1 MIDKD
6 DIQLS
11 RNSALIISAFLILLM
26 GIFLLIGSVSI
37 PFIGESPET
46 MDATDAISISETDDN
61 VVLKLKQNA
70 DKENIKLSV
79 DGQEYAWDNNNT
91 ITFKKAELLDNIRVD
106 SYTGDNIYDT
116 YVYNSQKE
124 KVGIKSSSDLIL
136 NGTEYS
142 FETTTLSAS
151 FSDFESITWS
161 IDGEFVERNTPVIIN
176 TFDTNGTHT
185 VSATVDIDGVT
196 YTTTKQVNVVE
207 PDEVVL
213 DAEVDKTE
221 VTILEELNFN
231 VTEVSEQ
238 NVESFRWNLGDN
250 TTKFGENIGHWYQEP
265 GQYNITVTGESED
278 TGAIGTDT
286 LNVTVVE
293 LNESVNTYQLT
304 INTFDSTNNTR
315 LNGTSISINNVT
327 RDLTASN
334 SQVEFNLQEDEYDI
348 SVEKE
353 DYQSVTKSINLSS
366 NRVEDIRL
374 AQIITEEETEDEGAE
389 ELTNE
394 ELETEDS
401 SEETGVNFEPE
412 QNTQENVEEPEGFEL
427 ILSNMDGNGTAES
440 PYRITTISELQAIE
454 AEPTASYI
462 LGNDINA
469 AQTQVWNFVGLVED
483 ESLGMANKTEYETNY
498 NSIEENS
505 EEISVNGNIINKSN
519 YTINYNT
526 GDIIFNNPLSDK
538 SEYNID
544 STVKIDYNADN
555 SYNGFTPIESANFAP
570 EIDGNGHVISN
581 IHINR
586 PDENNVGIFR
596 NIEGGAIYDLTIG
609 GHYVS
614 GYNSVGGLVGNM
626 DGGFVDNVRIA
637 GAIQGQENIGGLIG
651 ETSRTNIT
659 NVNALIAVNGQ
670 QNVGGITGYAN
681 ENANIT
687 KSAIQTAEGRTISG
701 YRNVGGIIGDSYT
714 SNINTSYSLAVIYG
728 SENIGG
734 LVGAQREES
743 TLNESYATSTVVGES
758 VETRGGLVGVN
769 NGEVNN
775 TYWDVLG
782 TNQYNAAGTASESII
797 SSNVV
802 GLETNQ
808 MVGTSVFDNMNLFD
822 FDNTWEPSN
831 TYPKFIDT
839 EESSEP
845 LSSEVEGL
853 QIYNTTSDEVVEI
866 GNVISNTPE
875 YRNRLSEEITVNIIE
890 SNITVHSFDISE
902 EQDLFVNNHQVKPN
916 TNNHL
921 LESYARLEGYRFD
934 SNNMEF
940 DVVYTALDE
949 NRNEVEYERQQFIVN
964 IENSED
970 INPTV
975 NVTGDI
981 DNGEKTGLLTNF
993 NLLSGNYNVEITADG
1008 YYTKQAN
1015 NTDIINERVVYNT
1028 ELDKRPTS
1036 NLTVNMN
1043 SNSVVE
1049 FNEET
1054 KSGTSLSFNNIPA
1067 GDYLIEINRN
1077 NIDELQKE
1085 MITIDESDKS
1095 ISYNFD
1101 SPKITVVAEDGSSG
1115 EQLNANITIESNMI
1129 ENTKRIG
1136 VDKAHFGDLEAGE
1149 YSITVK
1155 KDVYET
1161 NGVKITHYGSEDINQ
1176 VVKLHNHENHPHG

>member
-353 DYQSVTKSINLSS
+353 DYQSATKSINLSS

-782 TNQYNAAGTASESII
+782 TNQDNAAGTASESII

-802 GLETNQ
+802 GLETNK

-902 EQDLFVNNHQVKPN
+902 EQDLFVNNHQVTPN

-949 NRNEVEYERQQFIVN
+949 NRNEVEYERQQFIVD

-993 NLLSGNYNVEITADG
+993 NLLSGKYNVEITADG
-1008 YYTKQAN
+1008 YYAEQ
-1015 NTDIINERVVYNT
+1015 DIDIDNERVVYNKK
-1028 ELDKRPTS
+1028 LYKRPTS
-1036 NLTVNMN
+1036 NLTV
-1043 SNSVVE
+1043 
-1049 FNEET
+1049 
-1054 KSGTSLSFNNIPA
+1054 
-1067 GDYLIEINRN
+1067 
-1077 NIDELQKE
+1077 
-1085 MITIDESDKS
+1085 
-1095 ISYNFD
+1095 
-1101 SPKITVVAEDGSSG
+1101 VAEDYSSG

-1136 VDKAHFGDLEAGE
+1136 VDKAHFEDLEAGE
-1149 YSITVK
+1149 YSITVE

-1161 NGVKITHYGSEDINQ
+1161 KTVTITHDGIEDINQ
-1176 VVKLHNHENHPHG
+1176 VVQLRNHENYTDG

>member
-353 DYQSVTKSINLSS
+353 DYQSATKSINLSS

-782 TNQYNAAGTASESII
+782 TNQDNAAGTASESII

-802 GLETNQ
+802 GLETNK

-902 EQDLFVNNHQVKPN
+902 EQDLFVNNHQVTPN

-949 NRNEVEYERQQFIVN
+949 NRNEVEYERQQFIVD

-993 NLLSGNYNVEITADG
+993 NLLSGKYNVEITADG

-1015 NTDIINERVVYNT
+1015 NTDIIDERVVYNT
-1028 ELDKRPTS
+1028 ELNKRPTS
-1036 NLTVNMN
+1036 NLTV
-1043 SNSVVE
+1043 
-1049 FNEET
+1049 
-1054 KSGTSLSFNNIPA
+1054 
-1067 GDYLIEINRN
+1067 
-1077 NIDELQKE
+1077 
-1085 MITIDESDKS
+1085 
-1095 ISYNFD
+1095 
-1101 SPKITVVAEDGSSG
+1101 VAEDYSSG
-1115 EQLNANITIESNMI
+1115 EQLNANITIESDRI

-1136 VDKAHFGDLEAGE
+1136 VDKAHFGDLKAGE
-1149 YSITVK
+1149 YLITVK
-1155 KDVYET
+1155 KDVYEKKT
-1161 NGVKITHYGSEDINQ
+1161 VTITHDGREDINQ
-1176 VVKLHNHENHPHG
+1176 VVQLRNHENYTDG

>member
-353 DYQSVTKSINLSS
+353 DYQSATKSINLSS

-782 TNQYNAAGTASESII
+782 TYQDNAAGTASESII
-797 SSNVV
+797 SSNVF
-802 GLETNQ
+802 GLETNK

-902 EQDLFVNNHQVKPN
+902 EQDLFVNNHQVTPN

-949 NRNEVEYERQQFIVN
+949 NRNEVEYERQQFIVD

-993 NLLSGNYNVEITADG
+993 NLLSGKYNVEITADG
-1008 YYTKQAN
+1008 YYAEQ
-1015 NTDIINERVVYNT
+1015 DIDIDNERVVYNKK
-1028 ELDKRPTS
+1028 LYKRPTS
-1036 NLTVNMN
+1036 NLTV
-1043 SNSVVE
+1043 
-1049 FNEET
+1049 
-1054 KSGTSLSFNNIPA
+1054 
-1067 GDYLIEINRN
+1067 
-1077 NIDELQKE
+1077 
-1085 MITIDESDKS
+1085 
-1095 ISYNFD
+1095 
-1101 SPKITVVAEDGSSG
+1101 VAEDYSSG

-1149 YSITVK
+1149 YSITVE

-1161 NGVKITHYGSEDINQ
+1161 NTVTITHDGREDINQ
-1176 VVKLHNHENHPHG
+1176 VVQLQP